1 MKAIHKYRLETSDST
16 TTLRLKEGYR
26 VVRFEFLVA
35 EKGLFMW
42 VEEPLRADVALC
54 EASFRVA
61 MTGKPVAMS
70 YEYLD
75 TALDPFGP
83 EAYHLFRVGQEHK
96 VKSGPEP
103 ELVQHQ
109 AA

>member
-1 MKAIHKYRLETSDST
+1 MKAIHKYRLEVSDSAN
-16 TTLRLKEGYR
+16 TLQLKEGYR
-26 VVRFEFLVA
+26 VVRFEYLIA

-42 VEEPLRADVALC
+42 VEEPLRADVPQC

-70 YEYLD
+70 YEYVD

-83 EAYHLFRVGQEHK
+83 EAYHLFK
-96 VKSGPEP
+96 VESCQQNVAATEP
-103 ELVQHQ
+103 KFMHHH